1 MTNEILKKFTGEKE
15 MKKHIIKLSL
25 LLFTVLFLQTG
36 CDLISS
42 DTLNEN
48 PPHIV
53 TTDDIY
59 KDLAGFE
66 AGLNGLY
73 AVVRQEMELG
83 GFNRLP
89 AEIAYGNGTDVLS
102 ANSALRDDSFSRIA
116 ENYGDVVNPRDP
128 WLTRY
133 FEWLYRII
141 NSSNSIINQAAER
154 EINWEGDHNRNRIV
168 GEARAIRAWAYRHLT
183 NNFGDVP
190 LNLDEAS
197 GETIRTDWTRTPVN
211 EVRQQIID
219 DLLFAEA
226 HIPVEQSMQGRLT
239 RGAVQHYLSEMYLV
253 LKDYQSALQW
263 ADRAINTPEYQ
274 LITERYGVRLDQEG
288 IPFMDMHIQGN
299 RNRNAGNTEALWV
312 FQFAYDEVGGG
323 SHGYRNVHMSR
334 YASIVEGG
342 VNPIRVTPIRGGTG
356 STRASLT
363 NFMINLYE
371 PNDDRGSNLAI
382 RKYFILKDADQ
393 NAPFGADRL
402 PDGYAYGDTLW
413 MDWGHEVGVNEITP
427 NNRINVRRPFSRKVE
442 GVNPNDLMAWASA
455 NNVIRLRLADT
466 YMLKAEA
473 QYRLGDLN
481 GAAETIN
488 IIRQRSNASSISANQ
503 VDIDFIL
510 DERARELVWEE
521 DRRYHLIRM
530 GKLVERTRKYNFN
543 GGQFITDRDTIFP
556 IPQNVIDSNLTG
568 EMPQN
573 PGY

>member
-1 MTNEILKKFTGEKE
+1 
-15 MKKHIIKLSL
+15 MKNRIIYLSL
-25 LLFTVLFLQTG
+25 LLLTALFINTG

-42 DTLNEN
+42 DSLNEN

-73 AVVRQEMELG
+73 AIVRQEMELG

-141 NSSNSIINQAAER
+141 NSSNSIINQANDR
-154 EINWEGDHNRNRIV
+154 EINWNGDDNRNRII

-211 EVRQQIID
+211 EVRKQIID

-226 HIPVEQSMQGRLT
+226 NIPVEQSMQGRLT

-253 LKDYQSALQW
+253 LGNYQSALQW

-312 FQFAYDEVGGG
+312 FQFAYDQVGGG

-382 RKYFILKDADQ
+382 RKYFILKDAEQ
-393 NAPFGADRL
+393 NAPFSADRL

-413 MDWGHEVGVNEITP
+413 MDWGHEVGVNEISP
-427 NNRINVRRPFSRKVE
+427 SKRINVRRPFSRKVE
-442 GVNPNDLMAWASA
+442 GVNPNDLMAWDSA

-466 YMLKAEA
+466 FMLKAEA

-488 IIRQRSNASSISANQ
+488 IIRQRSNASPISANQ

-543 GGQFITDRDTIFP
+543 GGQFISERDTIFP
-556 IPQNVIDSNLTG
+556 IPQNVIDANLTG